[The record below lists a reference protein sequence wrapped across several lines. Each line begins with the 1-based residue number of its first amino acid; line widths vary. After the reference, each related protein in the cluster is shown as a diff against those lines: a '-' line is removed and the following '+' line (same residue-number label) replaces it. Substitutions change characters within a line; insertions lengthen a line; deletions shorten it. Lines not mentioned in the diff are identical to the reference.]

1 MTWAFLYLIHE
12 TFILFCLNK
21 CLNIYVYKY
30 IDQCYILHEVIFMA
44 INVKKLIVIEKA
56 LEDTEYKFEII
67 KEIGKFIILKV
78 NEPVYVLYKYEEN
91 TSRIQVKRQIK
102 HYKRL

>member
-1 MTWAFLYLIHE
+1 MFKYLCLQIYRPVLHFTWSDIHG
-12 TFILFCLNK
+12 NK
-21 CLNIYVYKY
+21 C
-30 IDQCYILHEVIFMA
+30 
-44 INVKKLIVIEKA
+44 KKLIVIEKA

-78 NEPVYVLYKYEEN
+78 DEPVYVLYKYEEN

-102 HYKRL
+102 HYKRLWRLYYLK